1 MIHDHMDTCYT
12 SHNFAL
18 KTTTAIKDSLVLSEL
33 ETLNGKELG
42 PGWGAINGNKTAGLC
57 SCLLVQGRQLQG
69 RGRTVPSNTLLPDIL
84 HCLSVVLPSQSQ
96 ERFISS

>member
-1 MIHDHMDTCYT
+1 MKQDHMDMCYT

-18 KTTTAIKDSLVLSEL
+18 KSTTPIKGSLVLSEL

-57 SCLLVQGRQLQG
+57 S
-69 RGRTVPSNTLLPDIL
+69 
-84 HCLSVVLPSQSQ
+84 
-96 ERFISS
+96 